1 VDPLYIGIVGAAG
14 LLFLAFKFGMRKV
27 INYDIFFDVVITG
40 ILMFSLA
47 GTVSGMTG
55 ALIGGLIVSAILYT
69 MKRTMIRE
77 QLVVIKEPKQFHKET
92 IYVPKFKW
100 VAVKPDGTRV
110 QL

>member
-1 VDPLYIGIVGAAG
+1 MDPLFIGIIGAAG
-14 LLFLAFKFGMRKV
+14 LLFLSFKLGVRKV
-27 INYDIFFDVVITG
+27 INYDIFFDVLITG

-77 QLVVIKEPKQFHKET
+77 QLTVVQEPTTIHNET
-92 IYVPKFKW
+92 INVPKLKW
-100 VAVKPDGTRV
+100 VRVRPDGTK
-110 QL
+110 L